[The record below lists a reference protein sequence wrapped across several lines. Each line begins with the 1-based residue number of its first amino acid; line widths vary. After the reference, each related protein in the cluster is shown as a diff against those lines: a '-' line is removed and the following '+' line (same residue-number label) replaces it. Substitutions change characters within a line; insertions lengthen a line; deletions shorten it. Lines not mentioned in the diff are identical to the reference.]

1 MIMDFV
7 PAEEFEQILYEM
19 RKEARRKEDELKE
32 KNDQIEL
39 LKEKLEIANSIIENL
54 KKLLRI

>member
-7 PAEEFEQILYEM
+7 PAEEFEQIIYEM
-19 RKEARRKEDELKE
+19 RKEARRKDDELKE

-39 LKEKLEIANSIIENL
+39 LKEKLEIANLIIKNL
-54 KKLLRI
+54 KK